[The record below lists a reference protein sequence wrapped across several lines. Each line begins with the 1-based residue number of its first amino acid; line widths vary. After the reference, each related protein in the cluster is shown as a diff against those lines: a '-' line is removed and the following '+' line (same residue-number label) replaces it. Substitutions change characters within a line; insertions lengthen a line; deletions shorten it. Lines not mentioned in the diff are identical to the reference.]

1 MNFLEPKYPC
11 NNRISVADTSH
22 WRRMRDFEPDWIQ
35 EKLLLFL
42 PEDLVLFN
50 CVYTN
55 DGNANPIFISSILST
70 WSLCTGFNAKVT
82 DDVGGGIEK
91 FISVTNIC
99 RQNQRWHEHRS
110 AIIILLETQLSANIW
125 NIWKSHHVSHYFVLD
140 HMLLCFISE
149 RKWIMHLGYNHQV
162 KLRYQFN
169 GIIQAVF
176 VIKDFKEPDGFC
188 LNHGL
193 EHDENDYYFSL
204 ICKYNWYY

>member
-110 AIIILLETQLSANIW
+110 AIIILLET
-125 NIWKSHHVSHYFVLD
+125 HHKR
-140 HMLLCFISE
+140 E
-149 RKWIMHLGYNHQV
+149 HLKYLKVPPCVTLFCLGPYV
-162 KLRYQFN
+162 
-169 GIIQAVF
+169 AVF
-176 VIKDFKEPDGFC
+176 YLGT
-188 LNHGL
+188 
-193 EHDENDYYFSL
+193 
-204 ICKYNWYY
+204 